1 VRRLSRSIGV
11 ALTVLLL
18 TSVPR
23 QTPQAAERQPTKE
36 PSAFD
41 RTIATQKR
49 LNSYFH
55 TAVVPKLGTCW
66 NRVQGTGTIAIEFTY
81 TKAGSGWVPERLG
94 VHRSTL
100 PRGQEAV
107 ALQCMQDS
115 VRATS
120 FPVEQGEGAQ
130 TKFAVTWSF
139 PVPWPADASERAN
152 VMFRS
157 QGGTGATGGCDG
169 EGTAA
174 SCKTCVKAG
183 GVASCKTVCVGS
195 KECNLKTWG
204 CEETGGK
211 CASGGLFGVGGG
223 MVMY

>member
-1 VRRLSRSIGV
+1 MRRLSMSIRV

-18 TSVPR
+18 TSAPR
-23 QTPQAAERQPTKE
+23 PAPQAAERQPTKE

-49 LNSYFH
+49 LNRYFH
-55 TAVVPKLGTCW
+55 TAVVPKLRTCW
-66 NRVQGTGTIAIEFTY
+66 NRVQGAGTIAIEFAY
-81 TKAGSGWVPERLG
+81 TRAGSGWVPEKLG

-115 VRATS
+115 VHGTS
-120 FPVEQGEGAQ
+120 FPVEQGDGAE

-139 PVPWPADASERAN
+139 PVPWPADASAQASA
-152 VMFRS
+152 MFKGK
-157 QGGTGATGGCDG
+157 GGTGGGCDG
-169 EGTAA
+169 LGGPATCHTCAGQPVT
-174 SCKTCVKAG
+174 CKL
-183 GVASCKTVCVGS
+183 VCVGY
-195 KECNLKTWG
+195 KTFTKKSWG
-204 CEETGGK
+204 CEEGGK
-211 CASGGLFGVGGG
+211 CASGRLFGVAGG